1 MRTML
6 RRWIVLGAFAAALP
20 LAQASATSTTP
31 GQDDGPDLVALKR
44 AAGSFPQPVRVG
56 DLPSRYLLAPIE
68 GQTVLGH
75 VADPAIVRS
84 DDGSLVMA
92 INRGGFKIVPDVVAA
107 ALKQHSSVAD
117 AAVVG
122 LPDSRLGEVPV
133 AAVEL
138 TTGADPVSG
147 ETLRAWVRDYLVAY
161 QVPVTVK
168 VVSALPRNA
177 AMKASLPEVRAL
189 FAAQGT

>member
-1 MRTML
+1 ML

-84 DDGSLVMA
+84 ADGSLVMA
-92 INRGGFKIVPDVVAA
+92 INRGGFLGFAATRVWVPIADVALSGYYVILVGLSETELAALPAA
-107 ALKQHSSVAD
+107 AP
-117 AAVVG
+117 G
-122 LPDSRLGEVPV
+122 
-133 AAVEL
+133 
-138 TTGADPVSG
+138 SG
-147 ETLRAWVRDYLVAY
+147 
-161 QVPVTVK
+161 K
-168 VVSALPRNA
+168 VV
-177 AMKASLPEVRAL
+177 PEDTIIRMGIVGP
-189 FAAQGT
+189 FH